1 MGNTNN
7 NNFGESENN
16 IHWKVSTDNLPDKP
30 PIEEVQRVVNRVFSL
45 PLGSSSKPK
54 VFASGA
60 PPGSS
65 KSVPYADENVII
77 SEDFSYLGPPP
88 DMPFQSHGKPS
99 MKSMSNKFREKG
111 PNKIMYPRKNGPIA
125 KAKRLGISLL
135 SIPAFDPDDEIFGN
149 IELTKQISL
158 KYANELSQLSLM
170 SFNNHNKNLRY
181 LYRLNGNITN
191 IVDEYF
197 QPSTFENIYIGDRV
211 TRGPDWKWGDQDGG
225 IGLEGTVRGLRQ
237 WHPNDNINEITE
249 VIILW
254 DHGLY
259 GNYRFGY
266 KSAYDIKVI
275 DRNINIMD
283 EKQQNNNN
291 NLNPISVGETVIRSQ
306 PNWRWGI
313 QDGGNDN
320 IGTIIELYASP
331 APFEGGARIAVCWD
345 HEKDIWF
352 DKINKYKQWKDNEE
366 KNNGGIFNDLTLNE
380 YEYNIIQQQEQ
391 KNNNDDDVK
400 EYDLLSNS
408 TKQLNTEM
416 EYQTIK
422 LATCNNIIETVHVDD
437 KESKRKRKEEIKQ
450 IGKKTNDKFIE
461 SKNELDKNIKTV
473 QNMID
478 NNNKYSVDIDVLIN
492 EKRLNRI
499 LNKINNLGK
508 IVNDEKEQVVAE
520 QDDDDMKWDKMK
532 QNMQS
537 ELSSMKEVENVILK
551 GYPNHDYND
560 AQYKQHQ
567 KVVKAVA
574 PLLIP
579 KNCIPYTPSVNAGVK
594 LTFDKLINM
603 DCNAIAYTNH
613 TEKNWIQATFNQQVS
628 INTMQIASSGP
639 SGHGWWGVVY
649 LNDKGRQLQ
658 YKNMDGNWINIM
670 PMKDFKLFEIR
681 TIKFDVT
688 IVTNAIRVYTDTRCY
703 TAIGCWRFFE

>member
-225 IGLEGTVRGLRQ
+225 I
-237 WHPNDNINEITE
+237 I
-249 VIILW
+249 
-254 DHGLY
+254 
-259 GNYRFGY
+259 
-266 KSAYDIKVI
+266 
-275 DRNINIMD
+275 
-283 EKQQNNNN
+283 NNNQSYN
-291 NLNPISVGETVIRSQ
+291 
-306 PNWRWGI
+306 
-313 QDGGNDN
+313 
-320 IGTIIELYASP
+320 GTIIELYASP

-658 YKNMDGNWINIM
+658 YKNMDGNWTVEN
-670 PMKDFKLFEIR
+670 K
-681 TIKFDVT
+681 
-688 IVTNAIRVYTDTRCY
+688 
-703 TAIGCWRFFE
+703 

>member
-331 APFEGGARIAVCWD
+331 APFEGGARVGVLWD
-345 HEKDIWF
+345 HKKEYYR
-352 DKINKYKQWKDNEE
+352 NKAIEYNKLHPNGDDEWHIYNDNDNEN
-366 KNNGGIFNDLTLNE
+366 KN
-380 YEYNIIQQQEQ
+380 
-391 KNNNDDDVK
+391 
-400 EYDLLSNS
+400 
-408 TKQLNTEM
+408 
-416 EYQTIK
+416 
-422 LATCNNIIETVHVDD
+422 
-437 KESKRKRKEEIKQ
+437 
-450 IGKKTNDKFIE
+450 
-461 SKNELDKNIKTV
+461 
-473 QNMID
+473 D
-478 NNNKYSVDIDVLIN
+478 NNNNN
-492 EKRLNRI
+492 EP
-499 LNKINNLGK
+499 GK
-508 IVNDEKEQVVAE
+508 I
-520 QDDDDMKWDKMK
+520 
-532 QNMQS
+532 
-537 ELSSMKEVENVILK
+537 
-551 GYPNHDYND
+551 YN
-560 AQYKQHQ
+560 
-567 KVVKAVA
+567 
-574 PLLIP
+574 
-579 KNCIPYTPSVNAGVK
+579 
-594 LTFDKLINM
+594 
-603 DCNAIAYTNH
+603 
-613 TEKNWIQATFNQQVS
+613 EQQVLEKY
-628 INTMQIASSGP
+628 Q
-639 SGHGWWGVVY
+639 
-649 LNDKGRQLQ
+649 Q
-658 YKNMDGNWINIM
+658 
-670 PMKDFKLFEIR
+670 FKFNPHKVR
-681 TIKFDVT
+681 K
-688 IVTNAIRVYTDTRCY
+688 
-703 TAIGCWRFFE
+703 